1 MIINTRPL
9 TLADKTNQLLKGSGL
24 DFLHNPL
31 TKISSIS
38 PSDEDLLKL
47 RQLDSYD
54 VIIFTS
60 QSAAKFGASFLK
72 EHIKDNL
79 EIPIMAIGL
88 ATQAALNEHDL
99 ISDVPSAFNS
109 VGLAELIEQ
118 GKHEKCLIFCGGKQP
133 QLSFHTPVT
142 LDTFSCYEVIDEE
155 SVELSSITGNRKAI
169 FLIYN
174 IQTLEVLVRYSQ
186 AADLEKM
193 NLIVASPRIQEAAFN
208 HGIKDCVVA
217 ESPHDEEMTEAAIK
231 LARS

>member
-9 TLADKTNQLLKGSGL
+9 TLADKTNQLLKGSGI

-88 ATQAALNEHDL
+88 ATQAALNDHDL
-99 ISDVPSAFNS
+99 ISNVPSAFNS
-109 VGLAELIEQ
+109 VSLAELIEQ

-142 LDTFSCYEVIDEE
+142 LDTFSCLLYT
-155 SVELSSITGNRKAI
+155 SP
-169 FLIYN
+169 
-174 IQTLEVLVRYSQ
+174 
-186 AADLEKM
+186 
-193 NLIVASPRIQEAAFN
+193 SPR
-208 HGIKDCVVA
+208 D
-217 ESPHDEEMTEAAIK
+217 
-231 LARS
+231 

>member
-1 MIINTRPL
+1 MIVNTRPSI
-9 TLADKTNQLLKGSGL
+9 LANKTNELLARSGIE
-24 DFLHNPL
+24 FMHEPL
-31 TKISSIS
+31 TKILSIS
-38 PSDEDLLKL
+38 PSNQALEKL
-47 RQLDSYD
+47 QQLDSYD

-60 QSAAKFGASFLK
+60 QTAAKFGAPYLQRHTS
-72 EHIKDNL
+72 KDLNL
-79 EIPIMAIGL
+79 LIMAIGL
-88 ATQAALNEHDL
+88 ATQRVLSAHGLVSE
-99 ISDVPSAFNS
+99 VPLGFNS
-109 VGLAELIEQ
+109 AGLAGLIEQ

-142 LDTFSCYEVIDEE
+142 LDTFSCYTVIDEE
-155 SVELSSITGNRKAI
+155 SIELSNITGNQKAI

-186 AADLEKM
+186 PTDLEKM

-208 HGIKDCVVA
+208 HGIKGCVVA

>member
-9 TLADKTNQLLKGSGL
+9 TLANKTNQLLKGSGI

-79 EIPIMAIGL
+79 EIPIMAIGQQHRL
-88 ATQAALNEHDL
+88 L
-99 ISDVPSAFNS
+99 
-109 VGLAELIEQ
+109 
-118 GKHEKCLIFCGGKQP
+118 
-133 QLSFHTPVT
+133 
-142 LDTFSCYEVIDEE
+142 
-155 SVELSSITGNRKAI
+155 
-169 FLIYN
+169 
-174 IQTLEVLVRYSQ
+174 
-186 AADLEKM
+186 
-193 NLIVASPRIQEAAFN
+193 
-208 HGIKDCVVA
+208 
-217 ESPHDEEMTEAAIK
+217 
-231 LARS
+231 

>member
-9 TLADKTNQLLKGSGL
+9 ILADKTNQLLKGSGL

-88 ATQAALNEHDL
+88 ATQAALNDHDL
-99 ISDVPSAFNS
+99 ISNVPSAFNS
-109 VGLAELIEQ
+109 VSLAELIEQ

-174 IQTLEVLVRYSQ
+174 IQTLEVLVRYSRV
-186 AADLEKM
+186 ADLEKM

>member
-1 MIINTRPL
+1 
-9 TLADKTNQLLKGSGL
+9 LKGSGL

-88 ATQAALNEHDL
+88 ATQAALNDHDL
-99 ISDVPSAFNS
+99 ISNVPSAFNS
-109 VGLAELIEQ
+109 VSLAELIEQ

-174 IQTLEVLVRYSQ
+174 IQTLEVLVRHSQ